1 MSFARK
7 CGDKYGKKLMDTA
20 TKTGIDA
27 AKTASKKEI
36 RKTAEATGDLIVNK
50 IADKITSLGNTKGK
64 EKEKEGQEIFIPPE
78 KRQQIIEDLRSY
90 KNGIPKNH
98 KLFRYND

>member
-1 MSFARK
+1 M
-7 CGDKYGKKLMDTA
+7 YTA
-20 TKTGIDA
+20 AKAGIDA
-27 AKTASKKEI
+27 SKAVSKRI
-36 RKTAEATGDLIVNK
+36 VQKTAEATGDLIVNK